1 MEAGLNEE
9 EEGREEEKEN
19 DIKTRIQMKA
29 K

>member
-1 MEAGLNEE
+1 MEAGINEE